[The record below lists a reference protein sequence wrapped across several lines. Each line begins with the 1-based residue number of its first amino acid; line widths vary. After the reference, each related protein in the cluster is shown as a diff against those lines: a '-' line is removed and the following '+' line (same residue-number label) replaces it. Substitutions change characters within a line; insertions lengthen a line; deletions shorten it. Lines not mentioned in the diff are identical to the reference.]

1 MIGLGFLFICLCLFH
16 FQRGQSDAPA
26 DVYFVLIGISIDLKM
41 MWGDTME
48 VNFGTCAVGEPRVY

>member
-16 FQRGQSDAPA
+16 FQRGQSDVPA

-41 MWGDTME
+41 MLGGT
-48 VNFGTCAVGEPRVY
+48 VKVHFGTCAVGKPRLY